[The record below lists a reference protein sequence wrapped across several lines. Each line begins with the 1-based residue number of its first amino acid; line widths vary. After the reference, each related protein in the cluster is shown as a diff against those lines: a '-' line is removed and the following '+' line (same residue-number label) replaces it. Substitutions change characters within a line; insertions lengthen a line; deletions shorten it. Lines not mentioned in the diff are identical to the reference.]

1 MSGHYRKEGRI
12 LNTMTAH
19 SPSEGKPVPGR
30 GREASSD
37 ERNRPDWANGLRR
50 LYDSV
55 VEEELPDSFKDLLSQ
70 LDTKD

>member
-1 MSGHYRKEGRI
+1 
-12 LNTMTAH
+12 MTTN
-19 SPSEGKPVPGR
+19 SPSGRKPQPGA
-30 GREASSD
+30 GQEATHD
-37 ERNRPDWANGLRR
+37 DKDRPDWTNGLRR